1 MGSAAAG
8 GAVGGWVISEVTS
21 VVEFKRSSLQLDK
34 KMFLLLLI
42 IIQVVLASSLENSKD
57 VISTNVTL
65 TKFYLWTR
73 QNPSV
78 EQELIW
84 GDLPSIVNSNF
95 ESSKPTKVLVHVHGE
110 WETTVGFG
118 YKRQL
123 LKHR

>member
-1 MGSAAAG
+1 M
-8 GAVGGWVISEVTS
+8 ISEVTS

-34 KMFLLLLI
+34 KKMNLLI
-42 IIQVVLASSLENSKD
+42 LFIMIQVVLASSLKSQD

-84 GDLPSIVNSNF
+84 GDLPSILNSNF
-95 ESSKPTKVLVHVHGE
+95 ESSKPTKVLVHGCTGNGKQQWVLDTRDNYLSIGTNH
-110 WETTVGFG
+110 
-118 YKRQL
+118 
-123 LKHR
+123 

>member
-1 MGSAAAG
+1 
-8 GAVGGWVISEVTS
+8 
-21 VVEFKRSSLQLDK
+21 
-34 KMFLLLLI
+34 MFLLLLI

-84 GDLPSIVNSNF
+84 GDLPSILNSNF
-95 ESSKPTKVLVHVHGE
+95 ESSKQTKVLVHGCTGNGKQQWVLDTRDNYLSIGNNYFRDGLHDLRGC
-110 WETTVGFG
+110 
-118 YKRQL
+118 
-123 LKHR
+123 